1 MSKFWASIP
10 EVNDELEAINNI
22 ILETNTLGHKY
33 LNDSL
38 NYMFSSGGKMLRPA
52 FVLIGSQFGDQATK
66 SRLHNLAAAVEI
78 LHSATLI
85 HDDIIDE
92 AYLRRK
98 QPTIQAKYS
107 KEYAVYMGD
116 FLFSQCFL
124 MLAEYEVST
133 DVLKYMAK
141 GINIVCRGEMLQNAL
156 RYDQDISTRNYLKI
170 ITGKTA
176 ALFAASLSVG
186 AKEAGADEAL
196 VKSLAKIGGHVG
208 MAFQLIDDLL
218 DYESTAAEMGK
229 DVQGD
234 IVKGY
239 YSLPMIKALKTVY
252 GDDMKAILNKKS
264 ITSSEV
270 TTLIDWSRQ
279 SGGVESTRRLAEKYT
294 AKAMKGVH
302 DLPEGRGKDLLLQI
316 VPMLLERKY

>member
-22 ILETNTLGHKY
+22 ILESNTLGNKY

-38 NYMFSSGGKMLRPA
+38 QYVFTTGGKMLRPA
-52 FVLIGSQFGDQATK
+52 FVLIGGQFGNLASKTK
-66 SRLHNLAAAVEI
+66 LHQLAAAVEI

-92 AYLRRK
+92 ASLRRK
-98 QPTIQAKYS
+98 QPSVQAKYS

-116 FLFSQCFL
+116 FLFSRCFL
-124 MLAEYEVST
+124 MLAEYEMST
-133 DVLKYMAK
+133 EILKDMAK

-176 ALFAASLSVG
+176 ALFAASLSIG
-186 AKEAGADEAL
+186 AKEAGVDEAL

-218 DYESTAAEMGK
+218 DYESTAVEIGK

-234 IVKGY
+234 IIKGY
-239 YSLPMIKALKTVY
+239 YSLPMIKAFKTVY
-252 GDDMKAILNKKS
+252 GSDIKAILNQSHISNKD
-264 ITSSEV
+264 V
-270 TTLIDWSRQ
+270 MTLIEWSRK
-279 SGGVESTRRLAEKYT
+279 SGGVESTRQLAEKYT
-294 AKAMKGVH
+294 AKAMNGVKA
-302 DLPEGRGKDLLLQI
+302 LPDGRGKELLLQI
-316 VPMLLERKY
+316 IPILLKRKY